1 MKGDLGSAVDEDLC
15 AVMIACEQNGEVL
28 LKGDATLWVA
38 NPAQL

>member
-1 MKGDLGSAVDEDLC
+1 MKGDLGSTVDEDLC

-38 NPAQL
+38 TTAQL